1 MCPKLFYTATTNN
14 VRVVTNVSVIKL
26 HYLFRKK
33 SLITRQSIHFKPF
46 CTSHFASGIDHL
58 LDNISYSIAV
68 AIRRELYT
76 LMGRNMYY
84 RIRNKERLL
93 HPCEQEQIAAIF
105 LKHGIKTKPEF
116 DQYIDKY
123 DW

>member
-1 MCPKLFYTATTNN
+1 
-14 VRVVTNVSVIKL
+14 
-26 HYLFRKK
+26 
-33 SLITRQSIHFKPF
+33 
-46 CTSHFASGIDHL
+46 
-58 LDNISYSIAV
+58 
-68 AIRRELYT
+68 
-76 LMGRNMYY
+76 MYY

-116 DQYIDKY
+116 DRNIDKY

>member
-1 MCPKLFYTATTNN
+1 MSPLSSYIIYSARNPL
-14 VRVVTNVSVIKL
+14 L
-26 HYLFRKK
+26 H
-33 SLITRQSIHFKPF
+33 
-46 CTSHFASGIDHL
+46 
-58 LDNISYSIAV
+58 AV

>member
-1 MCPKLFYTATTNN
+1 MFGDWLVNP
-14 VRVVTNVSVIKL
+14 L
-26 HYLFRKK
+26 HIAGNENKCDY
-33 SLITRQSIHFKPF
+33 FKPF

-58 LDNISYSIAV
+58 LDNISYSTAV

-76 LMGRNMYY
+76 LMGRSMYY

-116 DQYIDKY
+116 DRYIDKY

>member
-1 MCPKLFYTATTNN
+1 MNPLTWQNPEQLFVAQVLKKIFYN
-14 VRVVTNVSVIKL
+14 SVAEL
-26 HYLFRKK
+26 RY
-33 SLITRQSIHFKPF
+33 FKPF

-58 LDNISYSIAV
+58 LDNISYSTAV

>member
-1 MCPKLFYTATTNN
+1 MKTNKKAILGML
-14 VRVVTNVSVIKL
+14 VAIVI
-26 HYLFRKK
+26 
-33 SLITRQSIHFKPF
+33 SLGVMGGINENKCDYFKPF